1 MDHREIID
9 RLTIATEEVQKLKE
23 APPPLVPK
31 EKVLRLRYR
40 RGQKVRDKITGLEG
54 EVLDGTREVVKVQS
68 P

>member
-9 RLTIATEEVQKLKE
+9 RLTIATEEVQSLKE

-31 EKVLRLRYR
+31 ERVLRLKYR
-40 RGQKVRDKITGLEG
+40 RGQRVKDKVTGLEG
-54 EVLDGTREVVKVQS
+54 EVIDGAREVVKVQG